1 MSYVNNLKFS
11 LFGYFKLSNALNISE
26 IRRINCIGS
35 LLRPLPKNAYAGSE
49 CSGQTQTSSKKVPT
63 KENRCAS

>member
-11 LFGYFKLSNALNISE
+11 LYGHFKLRNALNISE
-26 IRRINCIGS
+26 HRRISYIES
-35 LLRPLPKNAYAGSE
+35 LLYPLPKNAYAGSE